1 MNIAAKKYQYKL
13 VDEAKKSVFLLPAII
28 IMATFFILPVIMTFY
43 YSFTNLALSG
53 AAAKNTEFIWLD
65 NYKLLFSD
73 KNVKIGI
80 INTLIFLI
88 GCLVGQ
94 QVLGFIIALLMKSC
108 SRIFRSIIGPIILA
122 SWVMPEIVVAMCLSA
137 YFGDNGTLNSFLGI
151 FNIQP
156 VAWLFKYAMI
166 SVILANIWRGTA
178 FSMMNFQSALDNV
191 PSDIEEAAKVDGAS
205 YFQTLFRI
213 IIPCIKETIATNT
226 MLNTL
231 STLGVFG
238 LIYTMTG
245 GGPGTK
251 TLTLPILMYRSAFV
265 SQQLGYGTAI
275 SMILL
280 SIGIFLSVIYT
291 RLVKQ

>member
-1 MNIAAKKYQYKL
+1 MKYQYTL
-13 VDEAKKSVFLLPAII
+13 AEEAKKSVLLLPSII
-28 IMATFFILPVIMTFY
+28 IMAAFFILPVIMTFY

-53 AAAKNTEFIWLD
+53 AAAKNTEFVGFE
-65 NYKLLFSD
+65 NYRLLFSD
-73 KNVKIGI
+73 RNVRISI
-80 INTLIFLI
+80 INTLIFLV

-94 QVLGFIIALLMKSC
+94 QLLGFIIALLMKSC
-108 SRIFRSIIGPIILA
+108 NRFFRSIIGPIILA
-122 SWVMPEIVVAMCLSA
+122 GWVMPEIVVAMCLSA
-137 YFGDNGTLNSFLGI
+137 YFGDSGTLNSFLGL
-151 FNIQP
+151 FNIP
-156 VAWLFKYAMI
+156 PIAWLFKYAML

-205 YFQTLFRI
+205 YFQTLLKI
-213 IIPCIKETIATNT
+213 IIPSIKDTIATNT

-280 SIGIFLSVIYT
+280 SIGIFLSVLYT